1 MPFIDTKELPV
12 WERLPGWRGRS
23 WRSENMSFSHWDFD
37 AHSSIH
43 EHWHPNEEVWYVID
57 GELEMTVDGE
67 TQLAGPGSV
76 ATVPLDAPHS
86 VRALTDGRALVV
98 SHPVREDGPKG

>member
-37 AHSSIH
+37 AQSSIH
-43 EHWHPNEEVWYVID
+43 EHHHPNEEVWYVID

-67 TQLAGPGSV
+67 TQRAGPGM
-76 ATVPLDAPHS
+76 AAIVPLDAFHS
-86 VRALTDGRALVV
+86 VRALSNGRALVV
-98 SHPVREDGPKG
+98 SHPVRSDEPTS

>member
-43 EHWHPNEEVWYVID
+43 EHW
-57 GELEMTVDGE
+57 TS
-67 TQLAGPGSV
+67 Q
-76 ATVPLDAPHS
+76 
-86 VRALTDGRALVV
+86 
-98 SHPVREDGPKG
+98 